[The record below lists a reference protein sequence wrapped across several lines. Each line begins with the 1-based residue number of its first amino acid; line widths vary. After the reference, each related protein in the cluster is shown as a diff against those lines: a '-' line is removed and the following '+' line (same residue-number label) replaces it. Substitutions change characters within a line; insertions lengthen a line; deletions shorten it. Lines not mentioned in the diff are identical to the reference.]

1 MTGTEKPLGSV
12 PNRLDEDLLNI
23 YRLMPS
29 HDLGRLLSHIDWME
43 SELNR
48 MQMLQSRAEREL
60 KRVSSLLDQ

>member
-1 MTGTEKPLGSV
+1 MKGTEKPLGSV

-43 SELNR
+43 SELSR
-48 MQMLQSRAEREL
+48 LQMLQSSAEQEPEL
-60 KRVSSLLDQ
+60 VSSTLDE